1 MKYVDLDT
9 WPRKDLFEFFSG
21 ASHPFYSVN
30 FGVDVTRLYEYA
42 KAHQLS
48 FYYALTYLCTK
59 AMNEVEAFR
68 YTIDEKKVA
77 LLDKRIPSFTDLKK
91 DAELFH
97 IVTMECEGTIDEFC
111 KLARE
116 TSENQD
122 FFLDFSKESNN
133 QIFFSCLPWIEL
145 TALTN
150 ERNFD
155 VDDATPRL
163 AWGKFL
169 DVDGRKKLNMSL
181 EVNHRFIDGLHIGR
195 FYEKLQEMIDQLSVK

>member
-1 MKYVDLDT
+1 MKYIDVNE

-21 ASHPFYSVN
+21 VSHPFYSVN
-30 FGVDVTRLYEYA
+30 FGVDVTNLYYYVKE
-42 KAHQLS
+42 HHLS

-68 YTIDEKKVA
+68 YTIDDKKVA
-77 LLDKRIPSFTDLKK
+77 LLDERIPSFTDLKK
-91 DAELFH
+91 GSEYFH
-97 IVTMECEGTIDEFC
+97 IVTMECEGSIDEFC
-111 KLARE
+111 RLAKE
-116 TSENQD
+116 TSRAQKV
-122 FFLDFSKESNN
+122 FLDYSKESNN

-163 AWGKFL
+163 AWGKFV

-195 FYEKLQEMIDQLSVK
+195 FYEQLQAMIDELTV